1 MEMEITKHTTTTV
14 QLKQELVSIT
24 NKYNLSET
32 TCDKYAQ
39 YCSVLLL
46 ITNCRVGYETKWK
59 SYKHKQNNHVWSCST
74 LLVPVFFIIYFFFF
88 LCAEVSA
95 APPPPPPASDGAP
108 RLPPPPPPPPAFKK
122 LSGKLGEL
130 LSYTCLQISVLT
142 YLQKLKNR
150 PKSLNKKARE
160 ETKEMP

>member
-88 LCAEVSA
+88 FVQKLVQH
-95 APPPPPPASDGAP
+95 
-108 RLPPPPPPPPAFKK
+108 RLHLHQPLMVHQDYLHPHHP
-122 LSGKLGEL
+122 LL
-130 LSYTCLQISVLT
+130 LSKSCLES
-142 YLQKLKNR
+142 
-150 PKSLNKKARE
+150 
-160 ETKEMP
+160 